1 MRSVQPKRKNPPTEV
16 STTTEDPQEVYR
28 ITDTATQST
37 VFGTITL
44 DAKIKIV
51 KVQQD
56 ESTVT
61 LVPDQAP
68 VSNKETTNKTKAEI
82 FNQESYQEPTLA
94 KALTTTK
101 LSQLARH
108 TQIIICIE
116 EEIFGECLSSG
127 SERLVFLNHIESPGF
142 NKVVKRTE
150 FRVYESAKPNPCIQ
164 RYALSDKY
172 ARRLRVPPGSKYY
185 ISNVTVVSTG
195 DPNRTNQ
202 PTLRPMNRK

>member
-1 MRSVQPKRKNPPTEV
+1 MRSVQSKRKNPPTEV

-28 ITDTATQST
+28 ITDTATEST

-51 KVQQD
+51 KVQD
-56 ESTVT
+56 ESTVG
-61 LVPDQAP
+61 LVPDPAP
-68 VSNKETTNKTKAEI
+68 VSNRNTAIKAESRTI
-82 FNQESYQEPTLA
+82 NQESYQEPTLA

-101 LSQLARH
+101 LIQLARVPE
-108 TQIIICIE
+108 QIIQIKPE
-116 EEIFGECLSSG
+116 VFGQNLSSG
-127 SERLVFLNHIESPGF
+127 YERLVFLNHIESPGF

-150 FRVYESAKPNPCIQ
+150 FRVYESAKPNQCIQ

-172 ARRLRVPPGSKYY
+172 AKQLRVPPGSKYY

-195 DPNRTNQ
+195 DPNQSHERN
-202 PTLRPMNRK
+202 PRPI

>member
-1 MRSVQPKRKNPPTEV
+1 MRSVQSKRKNPPTEV
-16 STTTEDPQEVYR
+16 PSNTEDPQEVYR

-68 VSNKETTNKTKAEI
+68 VSNIDTAIETESRIINRK
-82 FNQESYQEPTLA
+82 SYQEPTLA
-94 KALTTTK
+94 KALTTRQ
-101 LSQLARH
+101 LSQL
-108 TQIIICIE
+108 TGLPENIVQIE
-116 EEIFGECLSSG
+116 PEHFGDCLSSG
-127 SERLVFLNHIESPGF
+127 YERLVYLFRIESPGF
-142 NKVVKRTE
+142 SKVVKRTE
-150 FRVYESAKPNPCIQ
+150 FRVYESAQPNPCIQ

-172 ARRLRVPPGSKYY
+172 AKRLRVPPGSKYF
-185 ISNVTVVSTG
+185 ISHVTVVSTG
-195 DPNRTNQ
+195 DPRQSSEPN
-202 PTLRPMNRK
+202 LRPIDRT